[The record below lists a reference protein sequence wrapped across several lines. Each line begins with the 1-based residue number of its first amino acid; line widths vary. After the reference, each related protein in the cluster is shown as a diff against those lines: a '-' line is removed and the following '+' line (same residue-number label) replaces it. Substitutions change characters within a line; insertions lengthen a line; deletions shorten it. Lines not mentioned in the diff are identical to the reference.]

1 MRIKHVVVIGVVVAL
16 LSAAVAYAATM
27 GSLDSPGAP
36 PDPAAQMYTLEQIYD
51 RLNAGTAGTKMTT
64 FQEPGSGPGTATMH
78 TLNDIMDRAPQK
90 DDADGAVPGEV
101 LADKTYWSLRTD
113 GSGGSSWGL
122 ETGTAAAGSD
132 VNGTDGS
139 KSFSIPDGFYSGK
152 TATAI
157 DSDLLAGNIR
167 CGVTIFGVSGA
178 ILPECVKKTGQT
190 SCWDSDGYPILCT
203 GTGQDGAYQKGCL
216 PVVAPSGGGSF
227 AGYNRTSFT
236 CSGGFTDNGN
246 GTVTDNL
253 TGLIWLKNANC
264 FGKKDWAGALS
275 AANALANGT
284 CGLSDGSSAGDWRL
298 PNLNELRSLFDP
310 SRLAPYLPASH
321 PFTGVQS
328 SLYWT
333 STSYAGKPSLVWRL
347 YLGDGS
353 VSYNVKWYPIYVWPV
368 RGGQ

>member
-1 MRIKHVVVIGVVVAL
+1 MRIKHVVVIALVVAL
-16 LSAAVAYAATM
+16 LSAAVTYAATM
-27 GSLDSPGAP
+27 GSLDSPAAPGATSS
-36 PDPAAQMYTLEQIYD
+36 YTLQDIWN
-51 RLNAGTAGTKMTT
+51 RLNAGTAGAQST
-64 FQEPGSGPGTATMH
+64 FTEPAAGPGTATMH
-78 TLNDIMDRAPQK
+78 TLNEIMGIAPV
-90 DDADGAVPGEV
+90 ADNSNGATAAQV
-101 LADKTYWSLRTD
+101 LTGKTYWSLRTD
-113 GSGGSSWGL
+113 GSGWGQK
-122 ETGTAAAGSD
+122 TGTAVAGSD
-132 VNGTDGS
+132 VNGADGF
-139 KSFSIPDGFYSGK
+139 KSFNIPDGFYSGK